1 MHPLSKH
8 CGLWQCTGENGPRWR
23 AGEGLAAGLF
33 PVFPL
38 NFLFFFKYSFVN
50 SVVTISSPVIG
61 QNKVDR

>member
-1 MHPLSKH
+1 MDCDSARAKIAL
-8 CGLWQCTGENGPRWR
+8 GGARERGWQ
-23 AGEGLAAGLF
+23 AGLF